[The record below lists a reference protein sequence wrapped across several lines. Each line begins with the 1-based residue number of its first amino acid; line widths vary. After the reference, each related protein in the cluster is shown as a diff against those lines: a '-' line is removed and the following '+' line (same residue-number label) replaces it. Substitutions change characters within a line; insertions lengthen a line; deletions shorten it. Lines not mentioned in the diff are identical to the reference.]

1 MDAVE
6 LVGYLASALVVAS
19 LAMTSVV
26 RLRILS
32 LAGSVA
38 FVVYGILIESIP
50 IVVTNAAIAAL
61 NIWFLSRELSGRRDL
76 GAVVVSGDSPFLD
89 DFLRHHASEISQFQ
103 PDYDPLAAYDFALV
117 LTRDGLPAG
126 ALLGV
131 RRGDTLEITLDHV
144 LRPYRDSRL
153 GAWLYGA
160 GAGIFRSAGIKR
172 LVTAAGDATHRSY
185 LQRVGFTSDHS
196 GDRFVREL

>member
-1 MDAVE
+1 MDSKE

-26 RLRILS
+26 RLRMLS

-50 IVVTNAAIAAL
+50 IIVTNGAIAL
-61 NIWFLSRELSGRRDL
+61 INVWFLTRELGGRRDL
-76 GAVVVSGDSPFLD
+76 GAIVVTGDSPFLD
-89 DFLRHHASEISQFQ
+89 DFLGHHRNEIRQFQ
-103 PDYDPLAAYDFALV
+103 PDYDPVAPFDFALV

-131 RRGDTLEITLDHV
+131 RHGDTLEVTLDHV

-153 GAWLYGA
+153 GVWLYGR

-172 LVTAAGDATHRSY
+172 LVTAGGDDTHRSY
-185 LQRVGFTSDHS
+185 LQRVGFTPEPGSE
-196 GDRFVREL
+196 RFVREL